1 MFVVPVTNISYLGG
15 GYGGGGYGGGFGMY
29 PGVRI
34 RELHLLILILGGDRM
49 GNLGQGLQNIDWQ
62 NQSLAKFEKK

>member
-1 MFVVPVTNISYLGG
+1 
-15 GYGGGGYGGGFGMY
+15 MY

-34 RELHLLILILGGDRM
+34 REVQLLTWSLGGDRM
-49 GNLGQGLQNIDWQ
+49 GNLGQGLHNIDWQ

>member
-1 MFVVPVTNISYLGG
+1 
-15 GYGGGGYGGGFGMY
+15 MY

-34 RELHLLILILGGDRM
+34 REVQLLTCSLGGDRM
-49 GNLGQGLQNIDWQ
+49 GNLGQGLHNIDWQ